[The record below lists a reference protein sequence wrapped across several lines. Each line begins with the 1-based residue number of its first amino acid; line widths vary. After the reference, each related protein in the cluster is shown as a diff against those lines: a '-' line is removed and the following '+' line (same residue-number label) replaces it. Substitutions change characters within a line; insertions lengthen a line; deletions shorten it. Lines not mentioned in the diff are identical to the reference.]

1 MKPAYMM
8 ALALIV
14 VSLGVTL
21 YTFSFSIA
29 PHVTI
34 TQVMNMPGQQVQ
46 VPGKIIKDTV
56 TFDTTRGELQ
66 FDIQEMKGPNRL
78 SVVYREPKPEN
89 FDSATSV
96 EAVGV
101 YRDGKFH
108 AKNLLVK
115 CPSKYN
121 DKPQS
126 SDNSSG
132 LFIVAGTLGLGTAVV
147 AIPLLFN
154 RGKTWS

>member
-1 MKPAYMM
+1 MAKATGKSRPAKMP
-8 ALALIV
+8 AV
-14 VSLGVTL
+14 KK
-21 YTFSFSIA
+21 A
-29 PHVTI
+29 PVKRAA
-34 TQVMNMPGQQVQ
+34 P
-46 VPGKIIKDTV
+46 
-56 TFDTTRGELQ
+56 
-66 FDIQEMKGPNRL
+66 
-78 SVVYREPKPEN
+78 
-89 FDSATSV
+89 
-96 EAVGV
+96 
-101 YRDGKFH
+101 